1 MDSDQDRI
9 QDSPEQQRPRKYF
22 WKHV

>member
-1 MDSDQDRI
+1 MDSDQNRI